1 MSESEFLA
9 PLVTG
14 GVRLRGAVIAL
25 PVYNVHNADPACEHL
40 LPIPSL
46 EKLRDGVLHNECV
59 GCDGK
64 WRGVD
69 LTGVAGAPLFWLD
82 HMPSCT
88 AVAAVETE
96 IRGLGGDPRGITWEA
111 VPFEGPRRR
120 SS

>member
-9 PLVTG
+9 PLAAG
-14 GVRLRGAVIAL
+14 GVRLRGAVVAL
-25 PVYNVHNADPACEHL
+25 PAYRVRNADPACEHL

-46 EKLRDGVLHNECV
+46 EKLRDGVLHNECI
-59 GCDGK
+59 GCDGS
-64 WRGVD
+64 WRAVD
-69 LTGVAGAPLFWLD
+69 LSVPMPLFWMD
-82 HMPSCT
+82 HRGDCT

-96 IRGLGGDPRGITWEA
+96 IRGLGGDPGGMTWEA

>member
-1 MSESEFLA
+1 MIDEYLE
-9 PLVTG
+9 PLVPDG
-14 GVRLRGAVIAL
+14 AASRGAVVAL
-25 PVYNVHNADPACEHL
+25 PVYNVRNADPACEHL

-69 LTGVAGAPLFWLD
+69 LSVPMPLFWMD
-82 HMPSCT
+82 HMVGCT
-88 AVAAVETE
+88 AVAAVAIE
-96 IRGLGGDPRGITWEA
+96 IRGIGGDPSRIALEV
-111 VPFEGPRRR
+111 VPFAGPTRR

>member
-14 GVRLRGAVIAL
+14 DVRLRGAVVAL
-25 PVYNVHNADPACEHL
+25 PTYIVHNSDPDCDHVL
-40 LPIPSL
+40 KIPSL

-59 GCDGK
+59 GCDGG
-64 WRGVD
+64 WRAVD
-69 LTGVAGAPLFWLD
+69 LSVPMPLFWMD
-82 HMPSCT
+82 HRGDCT
-88 AVAAVETE
+88 AVAAVEAA
-96 IRGLGGDPRGITWEA
+96 IRGMGGDPRGVTWEV